1 MKKLILLLVLLL
13 PALLGRAY
21 DFKVNGIYYNYNANN
36 QTAIVTY
43 DGTGSNGDNS
53 DPYRYTGKVVIP
65 STVTYNGRTLT
76 VASLSRDAFYN
87 CKQLTEVVMPNTI
100 QEIGNDC
107 FYDCTSLAKAD
118 LPESIETIREGAFSN
133 TIITSVILPE
143 KLKYLA
149 QQAFYNCN
157 SLTTVTIKCTPTNN
171 SWYSGIKGAF
181 YKCSNINEII
191 IESNVNTIRESSWW
205 EFGDNVRIVKCK
217 NQNPPKFNNGTA
229 FSTTVYAQAVLYV
242 PKGCK
247 ETYSSANVWNNFF
260 NIQEGD
266 FGGDTENKCAAP
278 TISYNNGRLMFT
290 SSTEGATCVTTI
302 TDSDIATHTGN
313 EIQLAVT
320 YNLSV
325 YAKATGK
332 ENSDVVTATLCW
344 IDQQPQTEGI
354 SNGVANISANPVL
367 IQNSGGLL
375 TITGVKE
382 GTKIGVYNISGRMVA
397 SENACGS
404 TTIETNMQTGEIV
417 IIRIGEKS
425 IKVLMK

>member
-1 MKKLILLLVLLL
+1 MKKVLILSLLSL
-13 PALLGRAY
+13 ALSGWAY
-21 DFKVNGIYYNYNANN
+21 DFKVNGIYYNYNASN

-43 DGTGSNGDNS
+43 DGAGSNGDNS
-53 DPYRYTGKVVIP
+53 DPNRYTGKVVIP

-157 SLTTVTIKCTPTNN
+157 SLTTVTIKCTPNN
-171 SWYSGIKGAF
+171 TTYSGLKGIF
-181 YKCSNINEII
+181 YKCSNIKEII
-191 IESNVNTIRESSWW
+191 IESNVDVIRSSSWW
-205 EFGDNVRIVKCK
+205 EFGDNVRTVICK
-217 NQNPPKFNNGTA
+217 NQTPPSFSGGTA
-229 FSTTVYAQAVLYV
+229 FSNIVYLEAILYV
-242 PKGCK
+242 PIGCK
-247 ETYSSANVWNNFF
+247 NKYSSANVWNNFF
-260 NIQEGD
+260 NIQEKD
-266 FGGDTENKCAAP
+266 FGDDTGNKCAAP
-278 TISYNNGRLMFT
+278 SISYNNGRLLFT

-302 TDSDIATHTGN
+302 IDSDIATHTGN
-313 EIQLAVT
+313 ELQLSVT

-354 SNGVANISANPVL
+354 SNSIASISATPVL
-367 IQNSGGLL
+367 IQSSGGML
-375 TITGVKE
+375 TISGVE
-382 GTKIGVYNISGRMVA
+382 DGTKIGVYNISGRMVA
-397 SENACGS
+397 NANASGS
-404 TTIETNMQTGEIV
+404 TTIATNLQAGDIA